1 LSDFDVHHERWL
13 REATIENQPYL
24 LPADGPERVAADFTN
39 EATRDVRDD
48 LLNSIEKLRAKGLE
62 MIVLD
67 HTRPDIGFP
76 VARVVVPGLRHF
88 WARHAPGRLYDV
100 PVDLGWLSAP
110 RAEGELN
117 PTPVFF

>member
-1 LSDFDVHHERWL
+1 VAGDF
-13 REATIENQPYL
+13 A
-24 LPADGPERVAADFTN
+24 N

-48 LLNSIEKLRAKGLE
+48 LLISIEKLRAKGLE

-88 WARHAPGRLYDV
+88 WARHAQGRLYDA
-100 PVDLGWLSAP
+100 PVTMGWLDRPNTESD
-110 RAEGELN
+110 LN
-117 PTPVFF
+117 PIAFFL